1 MHFPLVACWFYC
13 SKYNIGLRL
22 HNLCQLCRTTQGL
35 LFCMQ
40 RYFFFK
46 QAIKIAINAKQEYR
60 QTAGQGI
67 NLGASHLKN
76 KSDKYMVSIH
86 LLVT

>member
-1 MHFPLVACWFYC
+1 MQNNTGV
-13 SKYNIGLRL
+13 IVL
-22 HNLCQLCRTTQGL
+22 HAEI
-35 LFCMQ
+35 
-40 RYFFFK
+40 FFFK